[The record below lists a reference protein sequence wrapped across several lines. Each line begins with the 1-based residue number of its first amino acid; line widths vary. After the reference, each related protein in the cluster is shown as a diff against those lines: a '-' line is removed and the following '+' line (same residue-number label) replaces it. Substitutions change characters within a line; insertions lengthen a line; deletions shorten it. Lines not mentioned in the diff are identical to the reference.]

1 MAQTTSTTVANWLLT
16 EVMSQIALDP
26 LRGKYVLLPFL
37 NMADISGRAT
47 KNRKIRKKTAIAA
60 AVDDTEGS
68 DFAASPGAV
77 ALGVAS
83 NITITPTT
91 KVQGVELTTDA
102 IELALPGVAR
112 SQVVAAIQSG
122 NPSALPLVRDAMT
135 EILEAHYLRA
145 ETDSLALFS
154 GLSESASSSGANP
167 TAAPL
172 SFATLLDAMLKL
184 LDNNPASEDMVFVL
198 DEVGVGDLRT
208 LAAGGSGAA
217 LSSIF
222 TGNGA
227 ADLAFFNHRP
237 DVSRNGFRGS
247 FAGIPIYAGNKAIM
261 ATANT
266 GGADRVGA
274 LIVAGRG
281 ETGAPGSVRG
291 FAEMVER
298 YEPSLGFQYDLGT
311 DSLLAVGRWCWA
323 VGEHTDEHGV
333 KIIYDKT

>member
-1 MAQTTSTTVANWLLT
+1 MAQTTSTTVANWLLS

-60 AVDDTEGS
+60 AVDDNEGV
-68 DFAASPGAV
+68 DFTSSAV

-91 KVQGVELTTDA
+91 KVQGVELTSDA

-112 SQVVAAIQSG
+112 AQVIAAING
-122 NPSALPLVRDAMT
+122 NNAAALPLVRDAMT

-145 ETDSLALFS
+145 ETDALALFS

-198 DEVGVGDLRT
+198 DEVGIADLRA

-217 LSSIF
+217 LSTIF
-222 TGNGA
+222 SSSA

-247 FAGIPIYAGNKAIM
+247 FAGVPIYAGNKAVM

-266 GGADRVGA
+266 GAADRVGA

>member
-1 MAQTTSTTVANWLLT
+1 MAQTTSTTVANWLLS

-60 AVDDTEGS
+60 AVDDNEGV
-68 DFAASPGAV
+68 DFTSSAV

-91 KVQGVELTTDA
+91 KVQGVELTSDA

-112 SQVVAAIQSG
+112 SQVIAAING
-122 NPSALPLVRDAMT
+122 NNAAALPLVRDAMT

-145 ETDSLALFS
+145 ETDALALFS

-198 DEVGVGDLRT
+198 DEVGIADLRA

-217 LSSIF
+217 LSTIF
-222 TGNGA
+222 SSSA

-247 FAGIPIYAGNKAIM
+247 FAGVPIYAGNKAVM

-266 GGADRVGA
+266 GAADRVGA

-298 YEPSLGFQYDLGT
+298 YEPSLGFQYDLGK
-311 DSLLAVGRWCWA
+311 DLLLAVGRWCWA